1 MRQLAFAKPR
11 TWGGFRKG
19 AGRKRVS
26 SRENVPHRTRPVHKE
41 RFPLHVTVRRADGL
55 PSFRN
60 YKTRT
65 SLREA
70 IRNSQRESFR
80 ILHYSIQR
88 DHIHLIVEAEDR
100 RALSRGMQ
108 GFAIRGARGVNR
120 VLSRTGSAFGDR
132 YHARELRNP
141 TEVRNA
147 IAYVLRNSVKHAQ
160 VQDARLDP
168 CSSGKWFTGWLTPVR
183 SVDEDSPVA
192 RARSWLAAKGWRRL
206 GLLRAS

>member
-1 MRQLAFAKPR
+1 MRQLALPRPR

-26 SRENVPHRTRPVHKE
+26 ARENVPHRARPVHTE
-41 RFPLHVTVRRADGL
+41 RFPLHATVRRADGL

-60 YKTRT
+60 YKT
-65 SLREA
+65 SVALREA
-70 IRNSQRESFR
+70 IRASHKASFR

-88 DHIHLIVEAEDR
+88 DHIHLIIEAEDR

-108 GFAIRGARGVNR
+108 GLAIRSAKALNR

-147 IAYVLRNSVKHAQ
+147 IAYVLRNSVKHKQ
-160 VQDARLDP
+160 VIDARRDR
-168 CSSGKWFTGWLTPVR
+168 CSSGAWFTGWIAPIR
-183 SVDEDSPVA
+183 RDHAPSPVA
-192 RARSWLAAKGWRRL
+192 NARSWLAATGWRRL
-206 GLLRAS
+206 GLLRAH